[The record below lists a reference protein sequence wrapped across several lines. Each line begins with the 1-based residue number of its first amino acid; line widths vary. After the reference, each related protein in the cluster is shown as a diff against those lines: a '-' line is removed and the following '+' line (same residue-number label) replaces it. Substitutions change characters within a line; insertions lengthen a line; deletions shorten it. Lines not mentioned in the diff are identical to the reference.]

1 MLNAVWVDELD
12 ESALREVRALLLAAR
27 EVDGRPEITA
37 DGPLPGEFA
46 GGLHLLASTAG
57 ELVGYGHLD
66 TAGDSFGRQ
75 VAELIVRPDRRHRG
89 LATQLIEALVDKA
102 GAVVPQDKLRVWA
115 HGDHPAAA
123 RIAEREGFSRAREL
137 LVLHATVADA
147 DWPEPS
153 LRGGIS
159 LRTFVPGQDEQAVI
173 DVNARA
179 FHWHPEQG
187 ALTVHEL
194 RAAEGEDWFDADG
207 FFLASAPAG
216 AGGTNTADGRVIGFH
231 WTKVHQADPNL
242 FDGEPVGEVYVVG
255 VDPAAQGGGLG
266 KALTLAGL
274 RYLRERGLAHVILYV
289 EGDNAPALAVYERL
303 GFTRFAT
310 DVQYGR

>member
-27 EVDGRPEITA
+27 EVDGRPDITPE
-37 DGPLPGEFA
+37 GPLPGEFA
-46 GGLHLLASTAG
+46 GGLHLLASVG
-57 ELVGYGHLD
+57 DELVGYGHLD
-66 TAGDSFGRQ
+66 TGGDSFGRQ

-89 LATQLIEALVDKA
+89 LATQLVEALVDKA

-123 RIAEREGFSRAREL
+123 RIAEREGFTRAREL

-153 LRGGIS
+153 LREGVS

-179 FHWHPEQG
+179 FDWHPEQG
-187 ALTVHEL
+187 GLTVDEL
-194 RAAEGEDWFDADG
+194 RATEQEDWFDADG
-207 FFLASAPAG
+207 FFLASA
-216 AGGTNTADGRVIGFH
+216 GGTNTADPRVLGFH
-231 WTKVHQADPNL
+231 WTKVHPADPNL

-274 RYLRERGLAHVILYV
+274 RYLHERGLAHVILYV
-289 EGDNAPALAVYERL
+289 EGDNAAALAVYERL
-303 GFTRFAT
+303 GFTRFAV